1 MARLC
6 FESNE
11 NRAKEPLKWP
21 AHRADRYSTYG
32 HGYESFLLP
41 IFKELT
47 FTQTLSSPLQR
58 ALETAKLAGF
68 GERIETVRELM
79 EWDYGDYEGI
89 TTK

>member
-1 MARLC
+1 
-6 FESNE
+6 
-11 NRAKEPLKWP
+11 
-21 AHRADRYSTYG
+21 
-32 HGYESFLLP
+32 
-41 IFKELT
+41 
-47 FTQTLSSPLQR
+47 LQR